1 MDVPT
6 LPAIWLRDTQVK
18 NEYDAW
24 RDRALASGL
33 SASEMNREFHKGGVR
48 ARLKKFYEVRQA
60 FADEENNRG
69 LLKDFSAELYA
80 PVPEHKKRM
89 LTIEVRVLGE
99 NLRLLRDPMLFV
111 VQHFRMPDGLLL
123 AGRGTGF
130 GYGSREYFAFI
141 NLLYA
146 EAQESGGGARR
157 ILSVVGNTSDFGA
170 SGVKSIALSVKNS
183 APVAADAPLVP
194 MREKVVG
201 LTSIGKLISHKFIK
215 SKVEVLP
222 DGDFAFVPSEE
233 LTEGLLNFFAEN
245 EKEDACAYDAII
257 GGFKESWDK
266 HYKKPSMK
274 LTHAL
279 IRRELGKNVGDGW
292 KVKLTDLE
300 VFFADE
306 NRKLSCVIIDLWG
319 NVVWKRVWEEQAQ
332 NNHIS
337 PRTLYLLTHNE
348 HVWRISTEAQ
358 SLANTGVRNAEVV
371 DDADAVP
378 TIDPPLPVY
387 KVVPELDEKWEL
399 WKLCDS
405 WADVKEQF
413 LGLPDYVSEWEAAQ
427 TEKKKSAKKEEDDSE
442 GESSHHKEQSPTLSI
457 HYSGNMELLFKEFY
471 KNKDYECEV
480 VVRDEAIK
488 ELRLNLE
495 AKVRILTFSVEGE
508 PCLVRK
514 PRELKDGDPIANE
527 KEYQKFLPLF
537 ASAKTSFLHR
547 DWMSHYSTGL
557 MRAFQQYPRGQLVR
571 NFVDGEPLGNGE
583 FKEIE
588 GVGVDICSFYAS
600 VLLGVEKLPVFS
612 PMSDFRAFGTDM
624 TLNEHCFYIVE
635 SRCDSV
641 EGFIIL
647 NRKFNLV
654 SGWTLLNCGLPNY
667 KFKVRAYVRPVSL
680 VNNEAFGMVVE
691 RVAEEL
697 GDPLTNTGKFILNSL
712 IGLTGKRKA
721 QNMNGK
727 WTSDYEEAR
736 VRTANL
742 KDIYAYADGFL
753 SLARS
758 EEVFLENGFFPAQ
771 FLVYDR
777 ARVALLRLF
786 RQLKKSGCEVFGI
799 KTDCFIVDKL
809 PADFPLVDNGRLVKN
824 MGHFHREPEPKFAA
838 FKLFNVSQNDDNAP
852 VWVNLTACREPIDCE
867 VMEQFAGDGREFN
880 FSQHPPICVYKDFSY
895 RELTATHTFYGTELV
910 VVEDGTLVLGACA
923 GSGKTTC
930 CSASCEGRTLVV
942 VPTNKRVD
950 EFETEWLNTI
960 KFRAGELVSFQPKF
974 SEKVS
979 EVVVMT
985 TAEFLGRRISEEG
998 GEKKTKTSKMP
1009 ELNDFNTIF
1018 IDEFFQSSSWDIIAL
1033 TRRILKLR
1041 EQQLP
1046 EKEKLRAYFQLLFS
1060 IGSKERLLTSGRGEV
1075 MLRESPELHAKMLA
1089 EVSEMRTTL
1098 GGMRAELFPSRTKL
1112 FANGDTFQLTNHES
1126 WNYIGDKQEFC
1137 DKFLWRVFPK
1147 RIFLRENFRLVDPN
1161 ERPVL
1166 MSILA
1171 DLKLGQHEDEETGD
1185 ELEDTH
1191 QFVLRVLKKNG
1202 LGGQIFTD
1210 PDEVLRKGRNG
1221 EPIPC
1226 LAWSN
1231 VVGNAINQRFGGEEK
1246 VGMLVVCRSY
1256 MMRKYKNKEGKVEK
1270 RGLRMNKVY
1279 EVLKIKDGCYFIKQN
1294 AEDEGTFY
1302 PRIKF
1307 RRNIAQTAHAVQGE
1321 TIAENF
1327 GIFEFGSNPDWRWLY
1342 VALSRASSLKQAWF
1356 YDGKP
1361 LLKRRE
1367 LGVVIREKLA
1377 SYKEQ
1382 DEKAKRSTKDF
1393 ISEKWVM
1400 ERFKSQNYCCAEQ
1413 ECMRPMLLEW
1423 DAEDEEERGQQFSVD
1438 RTNNEL
1444 GHVLRNCRLTCLRCN
1459 LAAAS
1464 EGK

>member
-1 MDVPT
+1 M
-6 LPAIWLRDTQVK
+6 
-18 NEYDAW
+18 
-24 RDRALASGL
+24 
-33 SASEMNREFHKGGVR
+33 
-48 ARLKKFYEVRQA
+48 
-60 FADEENNRG
+60 
-69 LLKDFSAELYA
+69 
-80 PVPEHKKRM
+80 
-89 LTIEVRVLGE
+89 
-99 NLRLLRDPMLFV
+99 
-111 VQHFRMPDGLLL
+111 
-123 AGRGTGF
+123 
-130 GYGSREYFAFI
+130 
-141 NLLYA
+141 
-146 EAQESGGGARR
+146 
-157 ILSVVGNTSDFGA
+157 
-170 SGVKSIALSVKNS
+170 
-183 APVAADAPLVP
+183 
-194 MREKVVG
+194 
-201 LTSIGKLISHKFIK
+201 
-215 SKVEVLP
+215 
-222 DGDFAFVPSEE
+222 
-233 LTEGLLNFFAEN
+233 
-245 EKEDACAYDAII
+245 
-257 GGFKESWDK
+257 
-266 HYKKPSMK
+266 
-274 LTHAL
+274 
-279 IRRELGKNVGDGW
+279 
-292 KVKLTDLE
+292 
-300 VFFADE
+300 
-306 NRKLSCVIIDLWG
+306 
-319 NVVWKRVWEEQAQ
+319 
-332 NNHIS
+332 
-337 PRTLYLLTHNE
+337 
-348 HVWRISTEAQ
+348 
-358 SLANTGVRNAEVV
+358 
-371 DDADAVP
+371 
-378 TIDPPLPVY
+378 
-387 KVVPELDEKWEL
+387 
-399 WKLCDS
+399 
-405 WADVKEQF
+405 
-413 LGLPDYVSEWEAAQ
+413 
-427 TEKKKSAKKEEDDSE
+427 
-442 GESSHHKEQSPTLSI
+442 
-457 HYSGNMELLFKEFY
+457 
-471 KNKDYECEV
+471 
-480 VVRDEAIK
+480 
-488 ELRLNLE
+488 
-495 AKVRILTFSVEGE
+495 
-508 PCLVRK
+508 
-514 PRELKDGDPIANE
+514 
-527 KEYQKFLPLF
+527 
-537 ASAKTSFLHR
+537 
-547 DWMSHYSTGL
+547 
-557 MRAFQQYPRGQLVR
+557 
-571 NFVDGEPLGNGE
+571 
-583 FKEIE
+583 
-588 GVGVDICSFYAS
+588 
-600 VLLGVEKLPVFS
+600 
-612 PMSDFRAFGTDM
+612 
-624 TLNEHCFYIVE
+624 
-635 SRCDSV
+635 
-641 EGFIIL
+641 
-647 NRKFNLV
+647 
-654 SGWTLLNCGLPNY
+654 
-667 KFKVRAYVRPVSL
+667 
-680 VNNEAFGMVVE
+680 
-691 RVAEEL
+691 
-697 GDPLTNTGKFILNSL
+697 
-712 IGLTGKRKA
+712 
-721 QNMNGK
+721 
-727 WTSDYEEAR
+727 
-736 VRTANL
+736 
-742 KDIYAYADGFL
+742 
-753 SLARS
+753 
-758 EEVFLENGFFPAQ
+758 
-771 FLVYDR
+771 
-777 ARVALLRLF
+777 
-786 RQLKKSGCEVFGI
+786 
-799 KTDCFIVDKL
+799 
-809 PADFPLVDNGRLVKN
+809 DNGRLVKN

-1046 EKEKLRAYFQLLFS
+1046 EKEKLRAYYDCLMGKVNPLLVEAEDKFKDEEDKFNKSVETRNWVLANPEKFS
-1060 IGSKERLLTSGRGEV
+1060 RDGVLVELRKKLGRDTMSAILNKKELSDLENSFSFRCAWNEAQQSWASAQTPVSTERLEEAQKT
-1075 MLRESPELHAKMLA
+1075 LA
-1089 EVSEMRTTL
+1089 DIMASEKTADQL
-1098 GGMRAELFPSRTKL
+1098 RAELFPSRTKL

-1147 RIFLRENFRLVDPN
+1147 RIFLRENFRLTDKS

-1279 EVLKIKDGCYFIKQN
+1279 KVLDIKDGCYSIKQN
-1294 AEDEGTFY
+1294 AEDEGKFY